1 VGNIAPDAAF
11 RKAAGHDQGPAELGK
26 VAISTLS
33 AGNGSNSRLITMHV
47 KK

>member
-11 RKAAGHDQGPAELGK
+11 RKAAVRDQGPAELGK